1 VSSNTYSI
9 KKRTVTSVIWRLS
22 ELLLG
27 KGLALISTII
37 LANFLTPDD
46 FGKIA
51 MLMVFVVLGQTLTDS
66 GFRDALI
73 RSNNSTDDH
82 KDTAFWTNV
91 LVGLS
96 AYIIIYISANSIAKF
111 YNDEE
116 LLSVLRLLGI
126 SIITFSLSVV
136 PLAILHKHLDFKR
149 QFIIVIISNFVSYLI
164 AIYLAYTG
172 YGVWTLVI
180 QILLMSSLQTLLLF
194 VSTGWRPKLSF
205 NAQSFRYLTRFGG
218 YLTIA
223 RLLDVPYRYMFVIVI
238 GKVFSAKLAGIY
250 FLSEKI
256 KDIASQQLI
265 AAIQSVTYPS
275 LSRYLDNK
283 SKLKESFRQI
293 TIVSSLATIPLI
305 LFLAVFSE
313 SLFNIFLP
321 DQWYVGHIYL
331 TLMSVGSLFFPFS
344 AINLNMI
351 KVLGRSDYFFYL
363 SLLKKA
369 LGIAIFIYSIQYG
382 ILGILSGQIV
392 HSFISYNIN
401 VYASNKLIKYR
412 FIDQMK
418 DILPSIYVGLL
429 SVALAYSLMQLLPLH
444 LVVSFLISTSFY
456 VFIYLFL
463 SIYLNSSG
471 LKVVLDIFPSLK
483 RSSKLFRL

>member
-1 VSSNTYSI
+1 M
-9 KKRTVTSVIWRLS
+9 WRLS

-37 LANFLTPDD
+37 LANFLTPDV

-73 RSNNSTDDH
+73 RSDNSIEHD
-82 KDTAFWTNV
+82 KDTAFWINV

-96 AYIIIYISANSIAKF
+96 AYIILYISANSIASF

-116 LLSVLRLLGI
+116 LLSVLRFLGI

-136 PLAILHKHLDFKR
+136 PLAILHKQLDFKR
-149 QFIIVIISNFVSYLI
+149 QFIIVIISNFMSYLI
-164 AIYLAYTG
+164 AICLAYSG
-172 YGVWTLVI
+172 SGVWTLVI
-180 QILLMSSLQTLLLF
+180 QVLLMSSLQTLMLF

-256 KDIASQQLI
+256 KEMASQQLI

-283 SKLKESFRQI
+283 SKLKESFRQV

-313 SLFNIFLP
+313 SLFQIFLP
-321 DQWYVGHIYL
+321 DEWYVGHVYL
-331 TLMSVGSLFFPFS
+331 TLMSIGSLFFPFS

-351 KVLGRSDYFFYL
+351 KVLGRSDYFLYL

-369 LGIAIFIYSIQYG
+369 LGITIFIYSIQYG
-382 ILGILSGQIV
+382 IVGILSGQII

-401 VYASNKLIKYR
+401 VYASNKLIEYR

-418 DILPSIYVGLL
+418 DIIPSVFVGLI
-429 SVALAYSLMQLLPLH
+429 SAALAYSLMQILPINP
-444 LVVSFLISTSFY
+444 LISLILSTLFY
-456 VFIYLFL
+456 ALIYFIL
-463 SIYLNSSG
+463 SVYINPSA
-471 LKVVLDIFPSLK
+471 LKIVVHMFPFLK
-483 RSSKLFRL
+483 RSSKFMRL